1 MILYR
6 LFLLFYP
13 ILAKLIRPFNEKAKH
28 WIDGQQKVWDEISVL
43 SSQIKGPI
51 IWVHCASYG
60 EFEQGSPIISALKKT
75 YPTHQIWV
83 TFFSPSGYLHRKPH
97 PAVDFVSYLPFD
109 SPSAATQWMEMVQ
122 PKCIVF
128 IKYEFWYYYL
138 KLAAVNKIPTFLA
151 SAVFRPDQIFF
162 KFYGGFYRSMLQLF
176 TGILVQ
182 DIHSKNLIAPLLKDT
197 HLQITGDTRFDR
209 VLDIAATK
217 KSIDWVSKLA
227 EGKIIVTGSTWED
240 DHQIIG
246 SVSAQCDQ
254 LEQCNWIIVP
264 HHVDAASI
272 KACQSHFK
280 NAICLSEWLTQSD
293 LMEKPV
299 VLIIDQIGILSQL
312 YQYADIAY
320 IGGGFTKDGIHN
332 VLEAAVFGKPVI
344 WGPNDL
350 KYPEAIGLRNAHGG
364 IQIKDASTLN
374 EKMNQLL
381 KDTSFSKAIGDEALK
396 FVHAHAG
403 ATQKTMDCIKQ
414 IYVSPIDQTL

>member
-28 WIDGQQKVWDEISVL
+28 WIDGQQKVWDEISIL
-43 SSQIKGPI
+43 SNQIKGPI

-83 TFFSPSGYLHRKPH
+83 TFFSPSGYLHHKPH

-151 SAVFRPDQIFF
+151 SAIFRPDQIFF

-217 KSIDWVSKLA
+217 KSFDWVSKLA

-240 DHQIIG
+240 DHQVVG
-246 SVSAQCDQ
+246 SVSAQLD
-254 LEQCNWIIVP
+254 QCNWIIVP

-280 NAICLSEWLTQSD
+280 NAICLSEWLTQSNFI
-293 LMEKPV
+293 EKPV
-299 VLIIDQIGILSQL
+299 VLIIDQIGLLSQL

-381 KDTSFSKAIGDEALK
+381 NDASFSKSIGDEALK
-396 FVHAHAG
+396 FVQAHAG

>member
-13 ILAKLIRPFNEKAKH
+13 ILAKLISPFNEKAKY
-28 WIDGQQKVWDEISVL
+28 WVEGQQKAWDEISVL
-43 SSQIKGPI
+43 SSQIKGHI

-60 EFEQGSPIISALKKT
+60 EFEQGLPIISGLKKT

-83 TFFSPSGYLHRKPH
+83 TFFSPSGYLHRKNH
-97 PAVDFVSYLPFD
+97 PAVDFVSYLPLD

-138 KLAAVNKIPTFLA
+138 KQAAQQKIPTFLA
-151 SAVFRPDQIFF
+151 SAIFRPDQIFF
-162 KFYGGFYRSMLQLF
+162 KFYGGFYRTMLQLF

-182 DIHSKNLIAPLLKDT
+182 DVHSKNLIEPLLKHT
-197 HLQITGDTRFDR
+197 HLHVSGDTRFDR
-209 VLDIAATK
+209 VLDIASAK
-217 KSIDWVSKLA
+217 IAIDWIPRLA
-227 EGKIIVTGSTWED
+227 NAKTIIAGSTWED
-240 DHQIIG
+240 DHKIIG
-246 SVSAQCDQ
+246 SVLAQWDQ

-272 KACQSHFK
+272 KACRSHFT
-280 NAICLSEWLTQSD
+280 NAVCLSEWLTQSNS
-293 LMEKPV
+293 MEKPI
-299 VLIIDQIGILSQL
+299 VLIIDQIGLLSHL

-344 WGPNDL
+344 WGPNDS
-350 KYPEAIGLRNAHGG
+350 KYPEAIGLRTVGGG
-364 IQIKDASTLN
+364 IQIKDTSTLN
-374 EKMNQLL
+374 KTLEKLL
-381 KDTSFSKAIGDEALK
+381 NNTTFSKATGDAALNY
-396 FVHAHAG
+396 VQAHAG
-403 ATQKTMDCIKQ
+403 ATEKTMDCIKQ
-414 IYVSPIDQTL
+414 IYVSPTDQTL

>member
-83 TFFSPSGYLHRKPH
+83 TFFSPSGYLHHKPH

-217 KSIDWVSKLA
+217 KSFDWVSKLA

-240 DHQIIG
+240 DHQVVG
-246 SVSAQCDQ
+246 SVSAQLD
-254 LEQCNWIIVP
+254 QCNWIIVP

-280 NAICLSEWLTQSD
+280 NAICLSEWLTQSNFI
-293 LMEKPV
+293 EKPV
-299 VLIIDQIGILSQL
+299 VLIIDQIGLLSQL

-381 KDTSFSKAIGDEALK
+381 NDASFSKSIGDEALK
-396 FVHAHAG
+396 FVQAHAG

>member
-13 ILAKLIRPFNEKAKH
+13 ILAKLISPFNEKAKH
-28 WIDGQQKVWDEISVL
+28 WVLGQQKVWEEVSVL

-83 TFFSPSGYLHRKPH
+83 TFFSPSGYLHRKHH
-97 PAVDFVSYLPFD
+97 PDVDFVSYLPLD
-109 SPSAATQWMEMVQ
+109 SPNAANKWMEMVQ

-138 KLAAVNKIPTFLA
+138 KLAAENKISTFLA
-151 SAVFRPDQIFF
+151 AAIFRPDQIFF
-162 KFYGGFYRSMLQLF
+162 KFYGGFYRTILQLF
-176 TGILVQ
+176 TAILVQ

-197 HLQITGDTRFDR
+197 HLNISGDTRFDR

-217 KSIDWVSKLA
+217 KSIDWISRLA
-227 EGKIIVTGSTWED
+227 NLKTIVAGSTWED
-240 DHQIIG
+240 DHKIIG
-246 SVSAQCDQ
+246 SVLEQFDQ

-264 HHVDAASI
+264 HNVDAASI
-272 KACQSHFK
+272 KACRSHFT
-280 NAICLSEWLTQSD
+280 NAICLSEWLTQSNAI
-293 LMEKPV
+293 EKPV
-299 VLIIDQIGILSQL
+299 VLIVDQIGLLSQL
-312 YQYADIAY
+312 YHYADIAY

-350 KYPEAIGLRNAHGG
+350 KYPEAIGLRNAGGG
-364 IQIKDASTLN
+364 IQIKDASSLN
-374 EKMNQLL
+374 GIIHQLMN
-381 KDTSFSKAIGDEALK
+381 DAIFSKETGGAALNY
-396 FVHAHAG
+396 VQAHAG
-403 ATQKTMDCIKQ
+403 ATQKTIECIKQ
-414 IYVSPIDQTL
+414 IYVSPIDQKL

>member
-13 ILAKLIRPFNEKAKH
+13 ILAKLISPFNEKAKY
-28 WIDGQQKVWDEISVL
+28 WVEGQQKVWDEVGVL
-43 SSQIKGPI
+43 CSQIKGPI
-51 IWVHCASYG
+51 ILVHCASYG
-60 EFEQGSPIISALKKT
+60 EFEQGLPIISGLKKT

-83 TFFSPSGYLHRKPH
+83 TFFSPSGYLYRKNH
-97 PAVDFVSYLPFD
+97 PAVDFVSYLPLD

-138 KLAAVNKIPTFLA
+138 KLASVQKIPTFLA
-151 SAVFRPDQIFF
+151 SAIFRPDQLFF
-162 KFYGGFYRSMLQLF
+162 KFYGGFYRTMLQLF

-182 DIHSKNLIAPLLKDT
+182 DIHSINLIAPILKDT
-197 HLQITGDTRFDR
+197 HVHVSGDTRFDR
-209 VLDIAATK
+209 VLDIAASK
-217 KSIDWVSKLA
+217 IAIDWIPRLA
-227 EGKIIVTGSTWED
+227 NVKTIVAGSTWED
-240 DHQIIG
+240 DHKIIG
-246 SVSAQCDQ
+246 SVLEQSDQ

-272 KACQSHFK
+272 KACRTHFT
-280 NAICLSEWLTQSD
+280 NAVCLSEWLTQKNS
-293 LMEKPV
+293 MEKPM
-299 VLIIDQIGILSQL
+299 VLIVDQIGLLSHL

-350 KYPEAIGLRNAHGG
+350 KYPEAIGLRNAGGG
-364 IQIKDASTLN
+364 IQINDTSTLN
-374 EKMNQLL
+374 NTLEKLL
-381 KDTSFSKAIGDEALK
+381 NDTAFYKATGDTAFNYVQEN
-396 FVHAHAG
+396 AG
-403 ATQKTMDCIKQ
+403 ATQKTIECIKQ
-414 IYVSPIDQTL
+414 IYVSPIDQKL